1 MAALIA
7 ETTGASAERI
17 RATCYACL
25 LSSRSITAMHSL
37 DILTTRH
44 STPSRLLNAPAPDA
58 AQLQALLEAAVRVPD
73 HGQLVPFRLLL
84 LRDAPR
90 IAFGERIAEIHQRSD
105 PAAPEKALQ
114 KDRDRFNQAP
124 LVIVVIARLTAG
136 HKVPEQEQLLS
147 AGCVAYNILLGAH
160 ALGFGAQ
167 WLTGWA
173 AYDADVATLLGLPVN
188 EKAIGF
194 VHIGTAQETAADR
207 ARPTL
212 ASICGEWNPAI
223 NPHAN

>member
-1 MAALIA
+1 MPAF
-7 ETTGASAERI
+7 
-17 RATCYACL
+17 
-25 LSSRSITAMHSL
+25 

-44 STPSRLLNAPAPDA
+44 STPSRLLNAPGPDA
-58 AQLQALLEAAVRVPD
+58 TQLQALLEAAVRVPD

-84 LRDAPR
+84 LRDAAR
-90 IAFGERIAEIHQRSD
+90 VAFGERLAEIHQRND

-124 LVIVVIARLTAG
+124 LVIVVIAQLSAG

-173 AYDADVATLLGLPVN
+173 AYDADVASLLGLAAN
-188 EKAIGF
+188 EKAISF
-194 VHIGTAQETAADR
+194 VHVGTVIEAVADR
-207 ARPTL
+207 GRPAL

-223 NPHAN
+223 NAHAN

>member
-1 MAALIA
+1 MPTL
-7 ETTGASAERI
+7 ET
-17 RATCYACL
+17 
-25 LSSRSITAMHSL
+25 
-37 DILTTRH
+37 LTTRQ

-58 AQLQALLEAAVRVPD
+58 AQLQALLEAAIRVPD

-84 LRDAPR
+84 LRDASR
-90 IAFGERIAEIHQRSD
+90 IAFGQRIAEIHQHSD
-105 PAAPEKALQ
+105 PGAPEKALQ

-173 AYDADVATLLGLPVN
+173 AYDADVAALLSLAAN
-188 EKAIGF
+188 EKVIGF
-194 VHIGTAQETAADR
+194 VHVGTAAEVIPDR
-207 ARPTL
+207 TRPVL
-212 ASICGEWNPAI
+212 ESVCGEWHPESAAHGN
-223 NPHAN
+223 

>member
-1 MAALIA
+1 
-7 ETTGASAERI
+7 
-17 RATCYACL
+17 
-25 LSSRSITAMHSL
+25 MHSL

-44 STPSRLLNAPAPDA
+44 STPSRLLNAPGPDA
-58 AQLQALLEAAVRVPD
+58 AHLKELLDAAIRVPD

-84 LRDAPR
+84 LRDAAR
-90 IAFGERIAEIHQRSD
+90 IAFGQHIAEIHQRSD

-124 LVIVVIARLTAG
+124 VVIVVIAQLTAG

-160 ALGFGAQ
+160 AFGFGAQ

-173 AYDADVATLLGLPVN
+173 AYDADVAALLGLAAN
-188 EKAIGF
+188 EKVIGF
-194 VHIGTAQETAADR
+194 VHVGAAQETAADR
-207 ARPTL
+207 TRPAL
-212 ASICGEWNPAI
+212 ASICADWLPESAAHGN
-223 NPHAN
+223 